1 MLMCIDAADAAREFY
16 AEKCKRE
23 TNRMTTKLIPH
34 RYENEEGGSGVS
46 VRTFFFLVCSE
57 WTVTDGDLFLQ
68 SEPVPLR
75 LIRRS
80 RERELCVGEREET

>member
-34 RYENEEGGSGVS
+34 MKMKKAAVV
-46 VRTFFFLVCSE
+46 VRSERFFF
-57 WTVTDGDLFLQ
+57 GLQ
-68 SEPVPLR
+68 
-75 LIRRS
+75 
-80 RERELCVGEREET
+80 